1 MHHYSES
8 TMKSPKSKIFVA
20 NYGPELTPAV
30 RTALVL
36 LLQAHDTAASF
47 GQDKW
52 DFALEIQA
60 LKEAGL
66 NHNDLRFL
74 ICQGIAEHLVER
86 TQSGSK
92 HRAFRL
98 PRGLRLACR
107 SCFTL
112 AAEALPVARQNVTY
126 DGRGQLNACH
136 LSKDLCHAGL
146 SPFWDSDRR
155 ELRLGDSVVKRFRQ
169 PAKNQ
174 ETILAAFQEDGWPPR
189 IDNPLAGHGG
199 AGAQDRLHDAVRKLN
214 HQASR
219 VLRFLCDGNGEGVI
233 WQLLKATAPGA
244 A

>member
-92 HRAFRL
+92 HRAFREVVS
-98 PRGLRLACR
+98 RWLRRLYRLRAKM
-107 SCFTL
+107 SPMT
-112 AAEALPVARQNVTY
+112 
-126 DGRGQLNACH
+126 D
-136 LSKDLCHAGL
+136 AG
-146 SPFWDSDRR
+146 
-155 ELRLGDSVVKRFRQ
+155 
-169 PAKNQ
+169 N
-174 ETILAAFQEDGWPPR
+174 
-189 IDNPLAGHGG
+189 
-199 AGAQDRLHDAVRKLN
+199 
-214 HQASR
+214 
-219 VLRFLCDGNGEGVI
+219 
-233 WQLLKATAPGA
+233 
-244 A
+244 